1 RGRPYQRTQSMHAEY
16 KVPGGKLIV
25 IDLDVKDHMIEQERL
40 SGDFFLEPPEALS
53 LINQALQGLSVNSSA
68 EEIAA
73 YVSRALPKDIEMF
86 GLDPQAIGVVVRRA
100 LA

>member
-1 RGRPYQRTQSMHAEY
+1 MHAEY
-16 KVPGGKLIV
+16 KVPGGKLVV
-25 IDLDVKDHMIEQERL
+25 IDLDVKDHMIEQARL
-40 SGDFFLEPPEALS
+40 SGDFFLEPPEALG

-73 YVSRALPKDIEMF
+73 HVSRVLPADIEMF

>member
-1 RGRPYQRTQSMHAEY
+1 MHAEY
-16 KVPGGKLIV
+16 KVPGGKLV
-25 IDLDVKDHMIEQERL
+25 VVDLSVEGGRIEQAQL

-53 LINQALQGLSVNSSA
+53 MMNKALAGLSIHSSA

-73 YVSRALPKDIEMF
+73 HISRTLPQDIDMF
-86 GLDPQAIGVVVRRA
+86 GVTPQAIGIVVRRA

>member
-1 RGRPYQRTQSMHAEY
+1 MTYTGRAKSKQRKLERDRETAEFR
-16 KVPGGKLIV
+16 
-25 IDLDVKDHMIEQERL
+25 RL
-40 SGDFFLEPPEALS
+40 GEG

-73 YVSRALPKDIEMF
+73 HVSRALPKDIEMF

>member
-1 RGRPYQRTQSMHAEY
+1 MHAEY
-16 KVPGGKLIV
+16 KVPGGKLVV
-25 IDLDVKDHMIEQERL
+25 IDLDVKDQMIEQARL
-40 SGDFFLEPPEALS
+40 SGDFFLEPPEALG

-73 YVSRALPKDIEMF
+73 HVSRALPASTEMF
-86 GLDPQAIGVVVRRA
+86 GLDPQAIGVVVRKA